1 MEGYAMSKV
10 IGIDLGTTNSVVAV
24 MEGGASVVIPNQE
37 GSRLTPSVVGFA
49 KDGEFLVGQVA
60 RRQAIT
66 NPENTV
72 FSIKRFMGRRYD
84 EVLNEIKLVPYKVV
98 KAPNGDVRIE
108 IRGKQ
113 YSPPEISGMIVR
125 KLKEAAEA
133 HLGEAVT
140 QAVITVP
147 AYFNDSQ
154 RQATKD
160 AGKIGG
166 LEVLRIINEPT
177 AASLAYG
184 LDKKKD
190 EQIAVYDLGGG
201 TFDISILEIGQG
213 VFEVKAT
220 NGDTHL
226 GGDDFDQ
233 RVIDWIAEEF
243 RKEHGID
250 LRKDRMALQRLKEA
264 AEKAKIE
271 LSSTLQTDINL
282 PFITADQSGP
292 KHLVMPLPR
301 AKLEALVADLVERT
315 VEPCRQ
321 AMKDAGVTAT
331 DIDEVV
337 LVGGQTR
344 MPKVQDQVKQL
355 FGRESHKGV
364 NPDEVV
370 AIGAAVQAAVLAGDV
385 KNVVLLDVTPLSLGV
400 ETMGGVMTTLI
411 PRNTTIPTRKSEIFS
426 TAADNQTAVDIHVL
440 QGERPLARDNRT
452 LGRFQLVGIN
462 PAPRGMPQIEVAFDI
477 DANGILNVSAKDGTT
492 GKEQQITISASS
504 GLSKD
509 EVERMVKEA
518 EAHAAEDARRKEEI
532 ERRNQTDALVYSTER
547 ALAEHGAKLSESERA
562 AVEQALSEA
571 REALKGEDAERMRRA
586 QEGLTRISQA
596 LAAAM
601 SRQSAGDGGGEPR
614 RPGEPKDGDVV
625 DAEFKDVEEGKP

>member
-477 DANGILNVSAKDGTT
+477 DANGILNVSAKDGAT

-547 ALAEHGAKLSESERA
+547 ALAEHGAKLSGSERA